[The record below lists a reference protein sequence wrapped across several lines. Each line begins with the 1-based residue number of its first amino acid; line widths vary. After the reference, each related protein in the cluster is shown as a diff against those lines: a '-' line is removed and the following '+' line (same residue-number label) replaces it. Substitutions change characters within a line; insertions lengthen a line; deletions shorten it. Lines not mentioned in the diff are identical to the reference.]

1 MTTLPKYSRQYHDD
15 FINYLTSACR
25 LRKKDV
31 LNKIKNKS
39 TTDVMRYL
47 LYSVNASKNLAVAR
61 FLSISETELGALA
74 CFDSGMHFCVS
85 NLPEKVDYNA
95 YADGLPAEDLYID
108 FRYNGIDCFIHTWK
122 RNWGIAFGGTPYVY
136 QLSLYMNN
144 PDMHHYNKEAIGNDY
159 GRFYDFI
166 QVYKLHLT
174 ADGKSWFFEIA
185 DANRMLKDSVDIY
198 EEVASTGETAFTSS
212 DVMTLCDSMKIPAP
226 DELVNIVN
234 HVVRCFKYRQS
245 ITRKNSKAGRSY
257 NSCKVHV
264 ARTEKS
270 TEDTYVPLVTYA
282 YEERQKSEYKGGHHA
297 SPKEHDRRGY
307 FRKSRG
313 RGDYD
318 LVNGEII
325 YVGDMKGK
333 YSKVTP
339 THVAGKKPENITIYK
354 A

>member
-1 MTTLPKYSRQYHDD
+1 
-15 FINYLTSACR
+15 
-25 LRKKDV
+25 
-31 LNKIKNKS
+31 
-39 TTDVMRYL
+39 
-47 LYSVNASKNLAVAR
+47 
-61 FLSISETELGALA
+61 
-74 CFDSGMHFCVS
+74 
-85 NLPEKVDYNA
+85 
-95 YADGLPAEDLYID
+95 
-108 FRYNGIDCFIHTWK
+108 
-122 RNWGIAFGGTPYVY
+122 
-136 QLSLYMNN
+136 MNN
-144 PDMHHYNKEAIGNDY
+144 PNMRHYNKEAIGNDY

-185 DANRMLKDSVDIY
+185 DANRMLKDSVDVY
-198 EEVASTGETAFTSS
+198 EEDASTGETAFTST
-212 DVMTLCDSMKIPAP
+212 DVMTLCDAMKIPAP

-257 NSCKVHV
+257 DSCKVHV
-264 ARTEKS
+264 AHTEKS

-282 YEERQKSEYKGGHHA
+282 YEERQKPEYKGGHHA

-318 LVNGEII
+318 LVNGEIV

-333 YSKVTP
+333 YSKVMP
-339 THVAGKKPENITIYK
+339 THVAGKKTENIIIYK